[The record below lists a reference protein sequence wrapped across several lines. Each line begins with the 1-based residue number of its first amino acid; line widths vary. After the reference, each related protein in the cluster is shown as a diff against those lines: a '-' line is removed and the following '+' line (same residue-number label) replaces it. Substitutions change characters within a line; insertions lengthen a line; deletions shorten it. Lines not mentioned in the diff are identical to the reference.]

1 MQIAIL
7 AVAVSLGTSRKP
19 HADKLSFLGKV
30 VARIAL
36 AVALLPHTSS
46 DATAHF
52 EANKVAP
59 VIEWWGLDATA
70 PLSRVQVAG
79 LSSMLGYMAFVE
91 IIRWYI
97 GEAPKKA
104 GQTNGTSNG
113 HTVTVNAVTANGA
126 SDNDAAA
133 AAAASTSDLYAQ
145 RRELLQK
152 GEGGHNVGLAVLS
165 ALMLLGIARSCLVS
179 GKFTSLHAF
188 VCEPFR

>member
-1 MQIAIL
+1 MLIL
-7 AVAVSLGTSRKP
+7 NVHVLVTAATST
-19 HADKLSFLGKV
+19 FQ
-30 VARIAL
+30 
-36 AVALLPHTSS
+36 
-46 DATAHF
+46 
-52 EANKVAP
+52 
-59 VIEWWGLDATA
+59 GLVRRLILYAYCCTM
-70 PLSRVQVAG
+70 LHQVAG

-104 GQTNGTSNG
+104 GQINGNSNG
-113 HTVTVNAVTANGA
+113 HTVTLNAVTANGT

-133 AAAASTSDLYAQ
+133 AAAAASTADLYAQ
-145 RRELLQK
+145 RRKLLQK

-188 VCEPFR
+188 VCEPFRVSATRYSKGYMHTYI